1 MYRESMRKTVFCTA
15 LLMATC
21 LTACGNKTSKADAG
35 NDSAAVEN
43 QTTADSANVDA
54 GSAAEMDEVDEAAND
69 DPTNVEE
76 WDVSVRTIDL
86 DSAPRY
92 EVIIRDS
99 KGKTLTFGERNGF
112 DYPRD
117 MLETFGNVWQTDV
130 NFDGRTDVIICLG
143 QEPVSDQT
151 FVRYDAWVYDPDD
164 NKFYCQGTF
173 REICNPEVDR
183 EGHRILGHYIARD
196 GKTRVY
202 SAHYWQKDGNIVQE
216 GETWEVK

>member
-1 MYRESMRKTVFCTA
+1 MKKVLFCIA
-15 LLMATC
+15 MMASVC
-21 LTACGNKTSKADAG
+21 LTSCANKTKADASDAV
-35 NDSAAVEN
+35 DSTAAVGN
-43 QTTADSANVDA
+43 TDSANVSA
-54 GSAAEMDEVDEAAND
+54 GGAAEMGESDEAAND

-86 DSAPRY
+86 DSDPRY

-130 NFDGRTDVIICLG
+130 NFDGHTDVMICLG
-143 QEPVSDQT
+143 KEPVSDQV

-173 REICNPEVDR
+173 RDICNPEVDR
-183 EGHRILGHYIARD
+183 EGRRILSHYIARD

-202 SAHYWQKDGNIVQE
+202 AAHYWQKDGNIAQE

>member
-1 MYRESMRKTVFCTA
+1 MRKLVFCIA
-15 LLMATC
+15 IMATVC
-21 LTACGNKTSKADAG
+21 FASCANGKKTQADAA
-35 NDSAAVEN
+35 N
-43 QTTADSANVDA
+43 TADSAAAVSNVDSANVSA
-54 GSAAEMDEVDEAAND
+54 GSAAEMGEDNESKD

-86 DSAPRY
+86 DSDPRY

-99 KGKTLTFGERNGF
+99 NGKTLTFDERNGF
-112 DYPRD
+112 DYPTD

-130 NFDGRTDVIICLG
+130 NFDGRTDVMICLG
-143 QEPVSDQT
+143 LMPTSDQT
-151 FVRYDAWVYDPDD
+151 FVKYDAWVYDPDD

-183 EGHRILGHYIARD
+183 EGRRILSHYIARD

-202 SAHYWQKDGNIVQE
+202 SAFYWQKDGNIAQE